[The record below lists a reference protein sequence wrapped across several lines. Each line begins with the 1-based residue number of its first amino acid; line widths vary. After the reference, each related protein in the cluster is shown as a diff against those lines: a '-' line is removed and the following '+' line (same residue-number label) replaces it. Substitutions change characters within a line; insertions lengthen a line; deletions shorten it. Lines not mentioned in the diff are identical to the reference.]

1 MEINLENLFA
11 NKTIKAKAK
20 VKQAGDWLLDGEIS
34 VEELLAFT
42 KTKAGTDKASCIEAF
57 EYVPKR
63 TLG

>member
-42 KTKAGTDKASCIEAF
+42 
-57 EYVPKR
+57 
-63 TLG
+63 